1 MIATV
6 EPRRV
11 KRQNVLQKHVVNPAV
26 GRGYTLPEVLGA
38 KTAVNVALF
47 PAAIVAGT
55 VRPVMLKPLPET
67 IA

>member
-1 MIATV
+1 LLTSET
-6 EPRRV
+6 EP
-11 KRQNVLQKHVVNPAV
+11 LA
-26 GRGYTLPEVLGA
+26 LPEVLGA
-38 KTAVNVALF
+38 KTALNVALF